1 MSEREDYGIKNP
13 VTLTHFAF
21 FAEALVLRSRLE
33 HEGIPCFIPEE
44 HSASIIPYSTAMKI
58 RILVDQ
64 DDLEQARIIL
74 KDTQPDAIPES
85 GPSTE
90 MPVTCPNCGSAKT
103 RHTAS
108 SFANFFRAFLGLIMM
123 VPMRRK
129 AAEEQCFACGWKW
142 RAQD

>member
-1 MSEREDYGIKNP
+1 MSQRENLGIENP
-13 VTLTHFAF
+13 VTLTSFAF
-21 FAEALVLRSRLE
+21 IAEALVLRSRLE

-44 HSASIIPYSTAMKI
+44 HTASIIPYSTAMKI

-64 DDLEQARIIL
+64 KDLEQARLVL
-74 KDTQPDAIPES
+74 KDTQPEAAPENTATTT
-85 GPSTE
+85 PS
-90 MPVTCPNCGSAKT
+90 TCPNCGSAKT

-108 SFANFFRAFLGLIMM
+108 GFANFFRAIIGFITM